1 MSDTLIERAFQKI
14 GARVKIGRRVGFFTR
29 QGSTVALNIRHDN
42 KGEYFDLR
50 HDDQVIVRVLDTSPD
65 DRHLVLMT
73 LGPAIEIAPSG
84 PDPAAA
90 GKPVKARFLCG
101 HDERHWF
108 VAAIPEESPITTVSA
123 AKAAL
128 QPTGVSE
135 YMMSR
140 RRNKLRAKVIRQ
152 GEWFFVPVPII
163 PSFDPKLIRKHE
175 PLQRN
180 DGGKPHFA
188 EELYRTGGTD
198 VWVSAQHPAGLTDDE
213 YAKLITKSPKLKN
226 LAWRRMRRDPEA
238 YVRGRITHPDHSTV
252 ILDGWH
258 RVYMNSE
265 PRARARSAV
274 VFLD

>member
-1 MSDTLIERAFQKI
+1 VRIESHA
-14 GARVKIGRRVGFFTR
+14 GFFAR
-29 QGSTVALNIRHDN
+29 EGSTVALNIRHDH

-50 HDDQVIVRVLDTSPD
+50 HNDQVIVRVLDARPD

-73 LGPAIEIAPSG
+73 VGPAVQNGPSG
-84 PDPAAA
+84 PELAAT
-90 GKPVKARFLCG
+90 GEPVKARFLCG

-108 VAAIPEESPITTVSA
+108 VAAIPEDSPITTVGA

-128 QPTGVSE
+128 QPVEVSE
-135 YMMSR
+135 HVMSHGR
-140 RRNKLRAKVIRQ
+140 KKLRAKVIRQ
-152 GEWFFVPVPII
+152 GEWFFVPVPIN
-163 PSFDPKLIRKHE
+163 PSFDPKLIRKHQ
-175 PLQRN
+175 PLRRN

-198 VWVSAQHPAGLTDDE
+198 VWVSPQHPAGLTDDE
-213 YAKLITKSPKLKN
+213 YTKLITNHPKLKN
-226 LAWRRMRRDPEA
+226 LRWQRMRRDPEA

-252 ILDGWH
+252 ILEGWH
-258 RVYMNSE
+258 RVYMNTE